1 MGCDTMDEKTKIVYF
16 FPEFFRSKTDTS
28 SQRSLKG
35 LNDGWQVPDGPIN
48 SKGIIQMRSFIC
60 ETMQYGRLFIAG
72 DAAHTVPPTGAKGLN
87 LATTDVKVMSRGII
101 EFYQTG
107 SNDILD
113 RYSEICLRRVW
124 KAERF
129 SSFMTKL
136 LHTNPNLDSFE
147 RGIQLADL
155 DYYTSSEAGLRMIAE
170 NYVGLPI
177 EWEKTRDLQ
186 LFTK

>member
-1 MGCDTMDEKTKIVYF
+1 MDANDDIANWSDDRIWTELNERTKTH
-16 FPEFFRSKTDTS
+16 
-28 SQRSLKG
+28 
-35 LNDGWQVPDGPIN
+35 DGWQIPDGPIN

-87 LATTDVKVMSRGII
+87 LAATDVKVMARGIT

-136 LHTNPNLDSFE
+136 LHTNPDLDSFE

-155 DYYTSSEAGLRMIAE
+155 DYYTSSEAGLTNDCRKLCRFADRMGKSRRLTVV
-170 NYVGLPI
+170 NKVNL
-177 EWEKTRDLQ
+177 DL
-186 LFTK
+186 